1 MTQLSTGLIYS
12 PELNKLCYSNDFVVN
27 SGLNLQNIASK
38 LGIYAEY
45 ISDEERDLL
54 YARSIGVK
62 IFRETKKDFDYSLL
76 EIIDVEQEIEK
87 LIDTHQEYADI
98 IASEFNYIKHTAHNI
113 LLLQISFLLKRH
125 LDRLHTNV
133 YLMRGSGISS
143 FIFYAIGLN
152 KVNPLKFGLDYKNFW
167 NN

>member
-54 YARSIGVK
+54 HARSIGIKVFTEEK
-62 IFRETKKDFDYSLL
+62 NELDYSLSS
-76 EIIDVEQEIEK
+76 DVDIEREIEI
-87 LIDTHQEYADI
+87 LSIQNQEYSDI
-98 IASEFNYIKHTAHNI
+98 ILEEFNYIKNTEHNI
-113 LLLQISFLLKRH
+113 LLLQIAILLKRH
-125 LDRLHTNV
+125 LDAMNTNV

-143 FIFYAIGLN
+143 FIFYAMGLN

>member
-1 MTQLSTGLIYS
+1 MTQLSAGLIYS

-54 YARSIGVK
+54 HAQSIGIK
-62 IFRETKKDFDYSLL
+62 TFTESKNELDYSLS
-76 EIIDVEQEIEK
+76 EDVDVEREIEIL
-87 LIDTHQEYADI
+87 LIQNSDYSDI
-98 IASEFNYIKHTAHNI
+98 IQEEFDYIKNTEHNI
-113 LLLQISFLLKRH
+113 LLLKIAFLLKRH
-125 LDRLHTNV
+125 LDNLNTNV